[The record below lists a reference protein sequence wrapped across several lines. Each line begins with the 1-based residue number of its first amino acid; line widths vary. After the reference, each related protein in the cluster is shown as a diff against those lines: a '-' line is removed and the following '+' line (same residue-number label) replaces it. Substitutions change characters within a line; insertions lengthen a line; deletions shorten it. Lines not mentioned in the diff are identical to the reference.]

1 MCVFSCVQLF
11 LIPWIIVHQ
20 APMSMDFSRQE
31 YWSGL
36 PFSTPRDL
44 PDPGVEPAS
53 LMSPALKG
61 RFFTNEATW
70 EAQLS
75 KTWINYSFSLL
86 YFQLLPSDDS
96 SLSTYLNIRVS
107 STQNLL
113 SSLHI
118 RSQYLSLLFA
128 NIQNYVMEYD

>member
-11 LIPWIIVHQ
+11 LIPWIIVRQ

-61 RFFTNEATW
+61 RFFT
-70 EAQLS
+70 
-75 KTWINYSFSLL
+75 KMPPGKPNYLKL
-86 YFQLLPSDDS
+86 G
-96 SLSTYLNIRVS
+96 
-107 STQNLL
+107 
-113 SSLHI
+113 
-118 RSQYLSLLFA
+118 
-128 NIQNYVMEYD
+128 

>member
-11 LIPWIIVHQ
+11 LIPWIIVRQ

-53 LMSPALKG
+53 LMSPALAG
-61 RFFTNEATW
+61 GFFTTSASW

-86 YFQLLPSDDS
+86 YFQLLPSDDF
-96 SLSTYLNIRVS
+96 SLSTYLNIHVFP
-107 STQNLL
+107 LL
-113 SSLHI
+113 KTYCLPFILGPSI
-118 RSQYLSLLFA
+118 FLFCLP
-128 NIQNYVMEYD
+128 IFRTM

>member
-11 LIPWIIVHQ
+11 LIPWIIVRQ

-44 PDPGVEPAS
+44 PDPEVEPAS

-61 RFFTNEATW
+61 RFFTNDATW

-96 SLSTYLNIRVS
+96 SLSTYLNIHVFP
-107 STQNLL
+107 LL
-113 SSLHI
+113 KTYCLPFILGPSI
-118 RSQYLSLLFA
+118 FLFCLP
-128 NIQNYVMEYD
+128 IFRTM